1 MYVDIRVSLAT
12 AQLTTQIKKH
22 ATESL
27 DCAPYGTLQILFNH
41 TRAV

>member
-1 MYVDIRVSLAT
+1 MYVDIRASLAT

-27 DCAPYGTLQILFNH
+27 DGALHGTLQILFNH
-41 TRAV
+41 TLAV